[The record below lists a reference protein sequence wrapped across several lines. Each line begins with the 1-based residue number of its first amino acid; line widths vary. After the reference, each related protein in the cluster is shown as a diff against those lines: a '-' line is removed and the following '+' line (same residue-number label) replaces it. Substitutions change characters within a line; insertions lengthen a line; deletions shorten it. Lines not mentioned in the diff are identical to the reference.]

1 MAKESPKSRD
11 VSRMVEGVQAKI
23 AWALPLL
30 RDKWKSIGIEEVL
43 PGDFSARIQMDKP
56 AQSKEELH
64 LCPIL

>member
-1 MAKESPKSRD
+1 MVKESPKPGN
-11 VSRMVEGVQAKI
+11 VSRVVEGVQDKI

-30 RDKWKSIGIEEVL
+30 RDKWEYAGIEEVL
-43 PGDFSARIQMDKP
+43 SGDFGARIQMDKP